1 MPPTPVVLSWSTG
14 KDSAYSLLTLQR
26 DPTVRVVGLLASVTE
41 THDRVSMH
49 GTRRSLLRAQAEA
62 AGLPL
67 YEAVLP
73 WPCTN
78 EDYERIMGGIC
89 ERLVADG
96 VQAVAFGD
104 LYLEDIRDYRVKQLQ
119 GTGLQPLF
127 PIWCG
132 PDRTAE
138 LAREMVDAGIQATI
152 VCVDPRQAPAE
163 LAGRRWDLLVSEGAL
178 PAGVDPCGERGEFHT
193 FVHGGPMF
201 VREIPVTTGEI
212 VQRGDFLYADV
223 LPVEGSPTAP

>member
-1 MPPTPVVLSWSTG
+1 MSVTPVVLSWSTG
-14 KDSAYSLLTLQR
+14 KDSAFSLLTLQR
-26 DPTVRVVGLLASVTE
+26 DPTVQVVGLLASVTE
-41 THDRVSMH
+41 THDRVAMH

-78 EDYERIMGGIC
+78 EDYERIMGAMWQ
-89 ERLVADG
+89 RLVADG

-104 LYLEDIRDYRVKQLQ
+104 LYLEDIRAYRVKQLQ

-132 PDRTAE
+132 PEATPE
-138 LAREMVDAGIQATI
+138 LAQQMVHAGIEATI
-152 VCVDPRQAPAE
+152 VCVDPKQAPRS
-163 LAGRRWDLLVSEGAL
+163 LAGRRWDVLVRTGEL
-178 PAGVDPCGERGEFHT
+178 PVGVDPCGERGEFHT

-201 VREIPVTTGEI
+201 TRDIPVTTGEV
-212 VQRGDFLYADV
+212 VQRGDFVYADV
-223 LPVEGSPTAP
+223 LPA